1 LATTK
6 RYHAYSPLV
15 KELGEA
21 ERKESGGENVK
32 NKSSPPW
39 WSWILAKVI
48 SVLSIAIS
56 LWK

>member
-1 LATTK
+1 MYVQQFLL
-6 RYHAYSPLV
+6 PLIGRTGNQINE
-15 KELGEA
+15 KKA
-21 ERKESGGENVK
+21 GGENVK

-39 WSWILAKVI
+39 LSWIPATVI

>member
-1 LATTK
+1 MAK
-6 RYHAYSPLV
+6 R
-15 KELGEA
+15 KRGD
-21 ERKESGGENVK
+21 NVK

-39 WSWILAKVI
+39 WSWIPATVI